1 MKSAVEKTHKTVHKH
16 MKEFEKSLNTGV
28 QNLLNANI
36 KDWVT
41 EGGEGAWDKDVTHQ
55 VTFQPFVA
63 ADSLKVGIC
72 ILPDLE
78 FD

>member
-1 MKSAVEKTHKTVHKH
+1 

-28 QNLLNANI
+28 QNFLNANI

-41 EGGEGAWDKDVTHQ
+41 EGGEGAWDRDVAHQ

-63 ADSLKVGIC
+63 ADLLKVGIC